1 MSLYDQPIPNLI
13 GGVSQQP
20 PQARYVNQ
28 LGECVNGVAD
38 PVEGLGKRPP
48 FEYVAKLTDGIF
60 EAPPAVF
67 FIDRDQANRYIAL
80 VGDGDVRVFGLTD
93 GVERVV
99 AGDPGAYLTAPN
111 PRRDF
116 RSLTIAD
123 YTILLNRTVS
133 TARLADASPTRPYEG
148 IIFVRAGAYGRN
160 YIVRVKIG
168 GTTVNGSFS
177 APDGSVS
184 SHAAQID
191 TLNIA
196 SALLISLNANKGT
209 TGLTFTLSGS
219 IIYVSHPTTDFEL
232 TTEDGQG
239 GEALRGLKDN
249 IQRFSDLPRTA
260 PTGLVLRVA
269 GDPTSDFDDYWVRFN
284 GTVWEETLRPGTT
297 TSWNPATLPL
307 GLVRQPNDTFTLE
320 QLPWVDRAAGDDDSN
335 PFASFEGLPL
345 SSILFYR
352 NRLGFLADENMILSK
367 AGDYFN
373 FFRTTLTQLL
383 DDDPID
389 TPASDVSG
397 DNSPV
402 TKLEHAVA
410 FDKKLLLFAPN
421 GQYLVEADGPLSPAT
436 ARIDPVTAFAASAV
450 ARPVAA
456 GRNVYF
462 PFERDGASGMR
473 EMYVDGVAQT
483 EDAVEV
489 TAQCPTYL
497 PPQIVS
503 LSATTLENTLVA
515 LSDETPNAAY
525 LYEFLWN
532 GDSKVQ
538 SAWGRWEIEDSLS
551 ILSLFF
557 VENIAYAVIQRSDGY
572 HLERVR
578 FRPNLTDLG
587 LDYFTHLDHRVEGV
601 AEYNGITDKTVV
613 TLPYPASAD
622 VECFTLVAPSG
633 QHAPGIQV
641 PIVSRSG
648 YTVTLDGNKTAWNL
662 IFGVR
667 YNFRFDPTRPYF
679 RPPDKIDPVANTE
692 TEVRVRDFSLDY
704 AKTGYFKA
712 TFTPRYRAPVVK
724 SFAGKVLGA
733 TAASIPPLDDG
744 TFRIKTPCKNV
755 HWNLTIENDSI
766 FPSNFLAA
774 SWRGLVESKSQRIG

>member
-28 LGECVNGVAD
+28 LGESINAVAD

-48 FEYVAKLTDGIF
+48 FEHIAKLTSGLF
-60 EAPPAVF
+60 AAPPAVF
-67 FIDRDQANRYIAL
+67 FIDRDQANRYVAL
-80 VGDGDVRVFGLTD
+80 VGDGDVRVFGLLD
-93 GVERVV
+93 GVEKTV
-99 AGDPGAYLTAPN
+99 AGDPGSYLTAAA

-133 TARLADASPTRPYEG
+133 TARLAAAAPTRPFEG
-148 IIFVRAGAYGRN
+148 IAFVRAGAYGRSYSITITVGATN
-160 YIVRVKIG
+160 YI
-168 GTTVNGSFS
+168 GSYQT
-177 APDGSVS
+177 PDGSNASQS
-184 SHAAQID
+184 SQVD
-191 TLNIA
+191 TQYIALMLKNNLNLNLGA
-196 SALLISLNANKGT
+196 SGIT
-209 TGLTFTLSGS
+209 MTQDGS
-219 IIYVSHPTTDFEL
+219 VLYFSHPTTDFQIK
-232 TTEDGQG
+232 TEDGQG
-239 GEALRGLKDN
+239 GEALRALKDN

-269 GDPTSDFDDYWVRFN
+269 GDPTSEFDDYWVRFN
-284 GTVWEETLRPGTT
+284 GTVWEETIRPGTE
-297 TSWNPATLPL
+297 TSWDPSTLPL
-307 GLVRQPNDTFTLE
+307 GLVRQSNDTFTLE
-320 QLPWVDRAAGDDDSN
+320 ALPWVDRTAGDDDSN

-345 SSILFYR
+345 SSMVFYR

-367 AGDYFN
+367 SGDYFN
-373 FFRTTLTQLL
+373 FFRTTLTTLL

-389 TPASDVSG
+389 TPCSSVSG

-402 TKLEHAVA
+402 TKLEHGVA
-410 FDKKLLLFAPN
+410 FDKKLLLFATN

-436 ARIDPVTAFAASAV
+436 ARIDPVTAFAASEI

-483 EDAVEV
+483 EDATEV

-503 LSATTLENTLVA
+503 LTATTLENTLVA
-515 LSDETPNAAY
+515 LSDAQPNSAY
-525 LYEFLWN
+525 VYEFLWN

-538 SAWGRWEIEDSLS
+538 SAWGRWEIDPAYS

-572 HLERVR
+572 HLERIR
-578 FRPNLTDLG
+578 LRPNLTDFG

-601 AEYNGITDKTVV
+601 ATYNGVTDKTEV
-613 TLPYPASAD
+613 TLPYPATAD
-622 VECFTLVAPSG
+622 VQCFTLKSASDI
-633 QHAPGIQV
+633 HAPGVEV

-648 YTVTLDGNKTAWNL
+648 NTVTLDGNKTTWDL
-662 IFGVR
+662 VFGER
-667 YNFRFDPTRPYF
+667 YNFRIDPTRPYF

-692 TEVRVRDFSLDY
+692 AEIRVRDYSLDFSN
-704 AKTGYFKA
+704 TGYFKA
-712 TFTPRYRAPVVK
+712 TFSPRYRDPVVK
-724 SFAGKVLGA
+724 TFAGRVLGA

-744 TFRIKTPCKNV
+744 TFRIKTPCKNS